1 MAAEFQGCDVGVQG
15 ALGCGGDFA
24 WFDCGDGFWEVLSTA
39 AHAGVLQWQLSL
51 LVGVV
56 LLLHC
61 KGGRVKWIVP
71 SWIRWPSSSELG
83 ISELGVARGLFGLAY
98 FLHGADELAAL
109 FSLGT
114 VFGGIGCVELRH
126 ALASAEVWTLLCDS
140 VKSVSLVVTL
150 TLLMHVGRPLALH
163 RCMHP

>member
-1 MAAEFQGCDVGVQG
+1 MAALLAC
-15 ALGCGGDFA
+15 GCGVAAALQGRA
-24 WFDCGDGFWEVLSTA
+24 CQLDCAVLDPLA
-39 AHAGVLQWQLSL
+39 QQD
-51 LVGVV
+51 
-56 LLLHC
+56 
-61 KGGRVKWIVP
+61 
-71 SWIRWPSSSELG
+71 G

-98 FLHGADELAAL
+98 FLHGAEELAAL

-126 ALASAEVWTLLCDS
+126 ALASPEVWTLLCDS
-140 VKSVSLVVTL
+140 VQSVSLVVTL